1 MFHYVSGTQEAK
13 KQASYK
19 LY

>member
-1 MFHYVSGTQEAK
+1 MFHYVSGTQAAK